1 MNDVLEWLSKISGAV
16 TSIGIILSF
25 FKPIRK
31 VIKNWF
37 HKHLNESIAPDL
49 TEIKDGIKSLNK
61 HIDDIK
67 KESDN
72 HLMQSL
78 RYECLCFA
86 SDLRKGIPK
95 TRQEYEEIF
104 RMESNYEDLIK
115 KYKIKNGYMEEEM
128 KYIHRQYKSL
138 KEM

>member
-1 MNDVLEWLSKISGAV
+1 MDSIINNIAKISGLI
-16 TSIGIILSF
+16 TSIGIILAF
-25 FKPIRK
+25 FKPIRNWMK
-31 VIKNWF
+31 DKIYKN
-37 HKHLNESIAPDL
+37 LNKSISPDL
-49 TEIKDGIKSLNK
+49 QEIKDGITSISN
-61 HIDDIK
+61 DISKLK
-67 KESDN
+67 KESDQN
-72 HLMQSL
+72 QMQHL

-104 RMESNYEDLIK
+104 RMESSYEDLVK

-138 KEM
+138 KSI